1 MPRALRLGL
10 ILLLWGVLAGANP
23 VLGEKEEHTLTI
35 VALGASNTEGYGVA
49 TAESYPAQLQ
59 ALLSAGGLPARVM
72 NAGISGDTTRGML
85 ARLDQAVPEGT
96 ALVILQAGSNDY
108 RYFGAAE
115 REANIAE
122 IRRRLAV
129 RAIKLIEIDNAL
141 LREIPDTEMQSDGI
155 HYTARGY
162 RILAERL
169 LPAVVQALAR

>member
-1 MPRALRLGL
+1 MSRASRLGL
-10 ILLLWGVLAGANP
+10 ILLLLGGPAAGGNGGPP
-23 VLGEKEEHTLTI
+23 VTI

-49 TAESYPAQLQ
+49 TGESYPAQLQ
-59 ALLSAGGLPARVM
+59 GLLASGGISARVM

-85 ARLDQAVPEGT
+85 ARLERAVPEGT

-129 RAIKLIEIDNAL
+129 RAITLIEIENAL

-169 LPAVVQALAR
+169 LPAVVQVLAR